1 MVEMIEIIQDPKL
14 RAQAEMAAAFHGY
27 LSPGALK
34 IRMLNTALLVLDL
47 SQDERI
53 FFAPETCNCLPD
65 PFPISAKAVIGNKGL
80 QIEDSGKMAMTAN
93 KIGLAGSRT
102 PAVQIFVKPALSLP
116 FPRSLP
122 LINNPP
128 SEDLLCP

>member
-1 MVEMIEIIQDPKL
+1 MIETIQDPKL

-27 LSPGALK
+27 LRPGALK
-34 IRMLNTALLVLDL
+34 IRMLNTALRVLDL

-65 PFPISAKAVIGNKGL
+65 PFPIPAKAVIGNEGL
-80 QIEDSGKMAMTAN
+80 QIEDPGKKAATVN

-102 PAVQIFVKPALSLP
+102 PAVQIFFKPALSHP
-116 FPRSLP
+116 FPRKLSI
-122 LINNPP
+122 INNPP